1 LHFEEPT
8 MVLSRI
14 SLIKVRAAVQQCG
27 QRHYPLFNYTRL
39 FVRDF
44 GHGWFDERHR
54 FAFGR
59 DD

>member
-1 LHFEEPT
+1 

-39 FVRDF
+39 FVRDY
-44 GHGWFDERHR
+44 GRGWFDERHR

-59 DD
+59 DN

>member
-1 LHFEEPT
+1 ML
-8 MVLSRI
+8 LSRI
-14 SLIKVRAAVQQCG
+14 SLIKVRAAAQQCA

-39 FVRDF
+39 FVRDA

-59 DD
+59 DA